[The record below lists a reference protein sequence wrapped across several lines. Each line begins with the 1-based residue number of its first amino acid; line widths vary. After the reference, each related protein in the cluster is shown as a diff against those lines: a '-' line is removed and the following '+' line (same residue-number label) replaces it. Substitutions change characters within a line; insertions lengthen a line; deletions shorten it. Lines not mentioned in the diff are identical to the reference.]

1 MFIQSFIKI
10 CRFMSTVLI
19 YELNQTL
26 TAQQRG
32 SKENTGFFQNPGK
45 RKLIDKE
52 YVISIKE

>member
-1 MFIQSFIKI
+1 
-10 CRFMSTVLI
+10 MSTVLI